1 MVVGKICYNAHPKKS
16 VHKIDPRREEVI
28 LKTNFFRFVL
38 IALFLFAYQAST
50 IHSTH
55 HLVKEHI
62 DCHLCVGSQQFDTT
76 LHETTLP
83 AIVESNSLETGK
95 LEQRVVLKKRLD
107 FIQKPLVKR
116 TDFTGMQHASVMP
129 IPLGYL
135 STAPPHIFS

>member
-1 MVVGKICYNAHPKKS
+1 
-16 VHKIDPRREEVI
+16 VI
-28 LKTNFFRFVL
+28 FKTNFFRFVL

-62 DCHLCVGSQQFDTT
+62 DCHLCASSQQFDTN
-76 LHETTLP
+76 LHETTFP
-83 AIVESNSLETGK
+83 IIIESISLEIGS

-107 FIQKPLVKR
+107 LIQKPLAKR
-116 TDFTGMQHASVMP
+116 TDFTGLQHFSVMP